1 MTEQTDSG
9 FSLLTSFIAVVI
21 LEHITAQELE
31 IYVKIFCQLAVTAS
45 TVWIVLWKN
54 KDHKKDSQ

>member
-1 MTEQTDSG
+1 MTEHSDSG
-9 FSLLTSFIAVVI
+9 FSLLASFMAVVI

-31 IYVKIFCQLAVTAS
+31 IYVKIFCQLAVAAS
-45 TVWIVLWKN
+45 TVWIILWKN

>member
-1 MTEQTDSG
+1 MTEQTETG

-31 IYVKIFCQLAVTAS
+31 IYIKIFCQLAVTAS
-45 TVWIVLWKN
+45 TVWIILWKN
-54 KDHKKDSQ
+54 KNHKKDSQ

>member
-1 MTEQTDSG
+1 MTDHADSG
-9 FSLLTSFIAVVI
+9 FFLLTSFLAVVV

-31 IYVKIFCQLAVTAS
+31 IYVKIFCQLVVTGA
-45 TVWIVLWKN
+45 TVWIIVWKN